1 VLYETRG
8 AAVPLGFSPSVHFK
22 GAVDT
27 LVRAPVDRELIAALR
42 GALAAAH
49 RHSGVSSID
58 VDVDAT
64 VRLPGG
70 QQGVRLTVT
79 DDGVADDGEQ
89 GTTVTWY
96 HALEGSGA

>member
-1 VLYETRG
+1 
-8 AAVPLGFSPSVHFK
+8 
-22 GAVDT
+22 
-27 LVRAPVDRELIAALR
+27 VDRELIAALR